1 MIKKRYLFSPG
12 PTPIP
17 EKVLAVASEPIFHH
31 RTPEFSKILRE
42 VSEELKYLFQT
53 GEDVY
58 SLTASGTGAME
69 AAVANI
75 LSPGDHVLVI
85 NTGKF
90 SERWARIARTYR
102 AAVAEEIVDWG
113 EDYPPEQLQ
122 HALNQNRKIKA
133 VFCTLSETSTGALY
147 DIRGFGRLLHK
158 TDILLVVDGISGVG
172 AVPCPMDEWNIDAL
186 ITASQKSLMT
196 PPGLAYISLNRKA
209 WAAAD
214 RSTSPRFY
222 FDLKSYRKNLEEDT
236 TPFTPPISLLV
247 QQHEALKLIR
257 TLTLEGLIDHHRHLA
272 NATRAAVRAIGLDLL
287 ARNPANGLTAVRTPE
302 GLDGRQ
308 LVKTM
313 QTKYMAHIAS
323 AQAPHQGEFF
333 RISHLGYMAGFDVL
347 TVISALEM
355 TLKEMGYGF
364 VFGSGIIAAQ
374 QILQESWE

>member
-17 EKVLAVASEPIFHH
+17 EKVLAIASEPIFHH
-31 RTPEFSKILRE
+31 RTPEFSKILHE
-42 VSEELKYLFQT
+42 VGEGLKYLFQT

-69 AAVANI
+69 AAIANL
-75 LSPGDHVLVI
+75 LSPGDHALVI
-85 NTGKF
+85 NAGKF
-90 SERWARIARTYR
+90 GERWARIARAYGAT
-102 AAVAEEIVDWG
+102 VTEEIVDWG
-113 EDYPPEQLQ
+113 EDYPSEQLKR
-122 HALNQNRKIKA
+122 ALDQNRRIKA

-147 DIRGFGRLLHK
+147 DVRGFGRLLHK

-186 ITASQKSLMT
+186 ITASQKSLMA
-196 PPGLAYISLNRKA
+196 PPGLAYVSLSRKA
-209 WAAAD
+209 QSAAEK
-214 RSTSPRFY
+214 STSPRFY
-222 FDLKSYRKNLEEDT
+222 FNLKSYRKNLEEDT
-236 TPFTPPISLLV
+236 TPFTPAISLLI

-257 TLTLEGLIDHHRHLA
+257 SLTLEGLIEHHRHLA
-272 NATRAAVRAIGLDLL
+272 NATRAAVRAIGLELL
-287 ARNPANGLTAVRTPE
+287 ARNPANGLTAVQTPK
-302 GLDGRQ
+302 GLDGLR

-333 RISHLGYMAGFDVL
+333 RIAHLGYMAGFDVL

-355 TLKEMGYGF
+355 TLNEMGHKF
-364 VFGSGIIAAQ
+364 DIGSGILAAQ
-374 QILQESWE
+374 KTLQENWG